1 MQHIPVH
8 KYNWLPDFSGSLPA
22 LLLFKEMEIT
32 AIAAISQRFRAAES
46 DFIQPSIG
54 HIIHITKQMA

>member
-1 MQHIPVH
+1 ML
-8 KYNWLPDFSGSLPA
+8 LP

-32 AIAAISQRFRAAES
+32 AIATISQRFRAAES

-54 HIIHITKQMA
+54 HIIHITKQTA